1 MTSIQLLKNS
11 QTKADL
17 ARLLG
22 YTPKGMSYLI
32 YKSDVNSRYSVF
44 EIPKK
49 SGGVRIIT
57 APNAKL
63 KLLQRKLADL
73 LQDCHDEI
81 YESSNH
87 HRHLSHGFRRDHSIF
102 TNAKRHRNKSFVFNL
117 DLEDFFDSFNFG
129 RVRGFFIKDKNFEL
143 DKDVATA
150 IAQIACHNNKLPQ
163 GSPCSPVITNLILHI
178 LDIRLSRL
186 ASKHNCVYTRYAD
199 DITFSTNEKFFP
211 SDIAKPG
218 HENFDT
224 WQPAKN
230 LEKEISHAGFSI
242 NAKKNRMHYCKNR
255 MEVTGLSTNKV
266 VNTKRE
272 YRSNTRSMV
281 HRLISGK
288 SISIDRDYDPNKA
301 SEFDQAVSKISG
313 RLAHIHHID
322 RRQKTTKE
330 GGHNHKKIENHEDML
345 SSRDQTYRDFLV
357 YTRFVNARQPIVIC
371 EGQTDSIYLKC
382 AIKNIGK
389 TYRNISDQNG
399 SLSIRFLKYSPTTA
413 NVLRLGGGSEH
424 MASFIDFYID
434 FISKT
439 KTKGL
444 GEPVIIFVDN
454 DKGAKCIFGRYK
466 KYTGNSIDL
475 TKPFHRIKY
484 NLYIVVIPKINNAET
499 CIEDFFD
506 TQTLSTKL
514 KGKTFTKENNF
525 NNKKHY
531 GKKIFAENVVYKN
544 QGNINFA
551 KFEAILSQIDSA
563 IEDYRKIPS
572 P

>member
-17 ARLLG
+17 AHLLG

-32 YKSDVNSRYSVF
+32 YKSDVNSRYSAF

-49 SGGVRIIT
+49 SGGVRVIT
-57 APNAKL
+57 APNDKL
-63 KLLQRKLADL
+63 KLLQRRLADL

-81 YESSNH
+81 YKSSNS

-102 TNAKRHRNKSFVFNL
+102 TNAKRHRNKSFIFNL

-143 DKDVATA
+143 NHDVATA
-150 IAQIACHNNKLPQ
+150 IAQIACHKNKLPQ

-186 ASKHNCVYTRYAD
+186 ASKNNCVYTRYAD
-199 DITFSTNEKFFP
+199 DLTFSTNEKYFP
-211 SDIAKPG
+211 SEIAKPG
-218 HENFDT
+218 HEDFDI
-224 WQPAKN
+224 WQPGRI
-230 LEKEISHAGFSI
+230 LEKEIDKAGFSV
-242 NAKKNRMHYCKNR
+242 NAKKNRMHYPGNR
-255 MEVTGLSTNKV
+255 MEVTGLSVNKV
-266 VNTKRE
+266 INTKRE
-272 YRSNTRSMV
+272 YRSSTRSMV
-281 HRLISGK
+281 NRLIGGK
-288 SISIDRDYDPNKA
+288 IISIDRDYDPNEENEFA
-301 SEFDQAVSKISG
+301 SVVSIISG

-322 RRQKTTKE
+322 RRQKTTKD
-330 GGHNHKKIENHEDML
+330 GGHNHQKIENHEGVL

-357 YTRFVNARQPIVIC
+357 YTRFVNAKQPIVIC

-389 TYRNISDQNG
+389 IYRNISDKNG
-399 SLSIRFLKYSPTTA
+399 SLLIRFLKYSPTTA

-424 MASFIDFYID
+424 MATFIDFYID

-444 GEPVIIFVDN
+444 GEPVIIFIDN

-484 NLYIVVIPKINNAET
+484 NLYIVVIPKIKNSDT

-506 TQTLSTKL
+506 DKTLGTTL
-514 KGKTFTKENNF
+514 NGKTFTKENNF
-525 NNKKHY
+525 NRKKHY
-531 GKKIFAENVVYKN
+531 GKKIFAERVIYKN
-544 QGNINFA
+544 QENINFA
-551 KFEAILSQIDSA
+551 KFDEILSQIDLA
-563 IEDYRKIPS
+563 IGDYRKIPK